1 MKNKTIIIF
10 LLLTYIT
17 LTSYAQQKKA
27 EVTYIGNAGFMIKIG
42 DKKILVDALFKG
54 FEGDYNLPEQIQ
66 EKLNNAQAPFDDVD
80 LILVTHAHSD
90 HISADMVQQHM
101 KNNPNAFFASTKQT
115 VDALNVRDT
124 IDHFQERRIG
134 FNPSKDSPDK
144 QDINGISIE
153 AVYLPHGPDARIINN
168 GFLVTVNGVTFFH
181 TGDVDFDQ
189 FTFEEFRSL
198 QLPERK
204 IDLSFI
210 QHFYLTS
217 DSTSRQFVTKGIGG
231 NYIIPIHYHF
241 TNPGFDAAIVKENY
255 PDAILFD
262 KELESWNMP
271 AKKND
276 FTNLKGDYFGLTPPG
291 DTPEIFLP
299 EIVSVKGKNTHA
311 CTFSPDGKQLY
322 FSRYPDRKSFVMT
335 FENGQWSN
343 PQEAFFNGKE
353 TSISSSNETL
363 FYYRDG
369 DIYFNKK
376 TEEGW
381 GNAIDVGKD
390 INTVE
395 MEYYPSVTYDGTLFF
410 SRNGNWD
417 EGRIMYST
425 FKNGKYT
432 PPVDIGFPVN
442 NGGASHAYVAPDKS
456 YMIFNS
462 PRKGSYTKLD
472 LWISFRNDL
481 DIWTNPQNLGKTI
494 NSGGDAI
501 LCPTVSPDGKYLF
514 FTRLQKDGTGYIYWV
529 SAKIINRI
537 RN

>member
-1 MKNKTIIIF
+1 MKKLFQGQYLYLILII
-10 LLLTYIT
+10 L
-17 LTSYAQQKKA
+17 
-27 EVTYIGNAGFMIKIG
+27 
-42 DKKILVDALFKG
+42 LFKSNCLAQFSVTRSNQYLG
-54 FEGDYNLPEQIQ
+54 NDEGRIVCLNDFDNDNDIIYANFIIENNQI
-66 EKLNNAQAPFDDVD
+66 KSYPNTIWLNRKF
-80 LILVTHAHSD
+80 
-90 HISADMVQQHM
+90 
-101 KNNPNAFFASTKQT
+101 NPNWQ
-115 VDALNVRDT
+115 
-124 IDHFQERRIG
+124 Q
-134 FNPSKDSPDK
+134 
-144 QDINGISIE
+144 
-153 AVYLPHGPDARIINN
+153 
-168 GFLVTVNGVTFFH
+168 
-181 TGDVDFDQ
+181 
-189 FTFEEFRSL
+189 
-198 QLPERK
+198 
-204 IDLSFI
+204 
-210 QHFYLTS
+210 
-217 DSTSRQFVTKGIGG
+217 
-231 NYIIPIHYHF
+231 PI
-241 TNPGFDAAIVKENY
+241 
-255 PDAILFD
+255 
-262 KELESWNMP
+262 
-271 AKKND
+271 
-276 FTNLKGDYFGLTPPG
+276 PG

-353 TSISSSNETL
+353 TSISSSNEIL

-381 GNAIDVGKD
+381 GNAINVGKD
-390 INTVE
+390 INTAE
-395 MEYYPSVTYDGTLFF
+395 MEYYPSVTDDGTLFF

-425 FKNGKYT
+425 FKNGKYA

-472 LWISFRNDL
+472 LWISFRNEI

-537 RN
+537 RKQIMR